1 MTRAPDTIAEM
12 MTREVVTVAPGDPVE
27 RAVRS
32 MLEHDIGSVVVA
44 EGRAPVG
51 IFTERDLTRRILD
64 DPNLLSRP
72 VEEVMS
78 SPVVSTPS
86 SAEVV
91 EVFGLMDEHRVRRV
105 PVVDGGELVGIV
117 TERDLLHWVGQV
129 AKE

>member
-1 MTRAPDTIAEM
+1 MTRAPDTIGEI
-12 MTREVVTVAPGDPVE
+12 MTRDVVTVAPGDSVE

-44 EGRAPVG
+44 DGRSPVG
-51 IFTERDLTRRILD
+51 VFTERDLTRRILD
-64 DPNLLSRP
+64 DPQLLSRP

-78 SPVVSTPS
+78 SPVVSAPS

-91 EVFGLMDEHRVRRV
+91 DVFGLMDEHRVRRV

-129 AKE
+129 ARE